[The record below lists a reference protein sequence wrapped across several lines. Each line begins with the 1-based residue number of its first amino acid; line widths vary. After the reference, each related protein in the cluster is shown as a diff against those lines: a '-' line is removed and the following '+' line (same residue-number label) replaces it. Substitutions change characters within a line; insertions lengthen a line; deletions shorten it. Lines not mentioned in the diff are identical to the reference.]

1 MNIYD
6 SVTNPE
12 FDTEGSILV
21 LDISNSTKMKEESEE
36 VSWLGNYA
44 KAFDVI
50 VSEIPESGHVVKYL
64 GDGLMLYFD
73 EDQQTDA
80 INSAIRVQEN
90 IEKLNEQNVINCMF
104 SVGLASGRFKKIP
117 INNEKYDY
125 LGQVVDRAFR
135 LCSAAMP
142 KGIFVDMETVGAANI
157 TRISSEVGSVLRR
170 TPTDY
175 VGKPEAI
182 PLKGFG
188 KLVDFHEIFW
198 GRDRYGV
205 KTSHSTP
212 MPPMTRDSVEEKRVE
227 EQPVEEQRFA
237 GSRRMTSG
245 SLKGSYKGRFTE
257 WRGNCGRVQGD
268 DGTLYF
274 MHKGSVLDGFEL
286 TGGEEVF
293 FVVRPTTQQLDKADA
308 VIPIG
313 AKLEGKVVN
322 INGGNC
328 FLSVSELERE
338 GHDNVYCWIGD
349 AESDPFEIGDYCEFS
364 LTKGFNK
371 QKQRYTMRAYLILE
385 TDRFRPMD
393 SGTDISGVKFLQQES
408 APN

>member
-6 SVTNPE
+6 SITSPE
-12 FDTEGSILV
+12 FDTEGTILV

-64 GDGLMLYFD
+64 GDGLMLYFG
-73 EDQQTDA
+73 EDQHTDA
-80 INSAIRVQEN
+80 INSAIRVQEK
-90 IEKLNEQNVINCMF
+90 IENLNEQNVINCMF
-104 SVGLASGRFKKIP
+104 SAGLASGGFKKIP
-117 INNEKYDY
+117 INNGKYDY

-142 KGIFVDMETVGAANI
+142 KGIFVDTETVGAANI
-157 TRISSEVGSVLRR
+157 TRISSEVGAVLRR
-170 TPTDY
+170 TPTEY

-182 PLKGFG
+182 PLEGFG

-205 KTSHSTP
+205 KASHSYGVNTSHSTSIAP
-212 MPPMTRDSVEEKRVE
+212 IMPE
-227 EQPVEEQRFA
+227 PVKVRRPA
-237 GSRRMTSG
+237 GSDRITSG
-245 SLKGSYKGRFTE
+245 SLEGSHIGRFTE
-257 WRGNCGRVQGD
+257 WHRNSGKVHGD
-268 DGTLYF
+268 NGTDYF
-274 MHKGSVLDGFEL
+274 VHKGSVLDGFEL

-293 FVVRPTTQQLDKADA
+293 FVVRPTTRQLDKADA
-308 VIPIG
+308 VVPIG
-313 AKLEGKVVN
+313 AELEGKVVN

-328 FLSVSELERE
+328 FLSVSELEQE
-338 GHDNVYCWIGD
+338 GHDNIYCWIGD
-349 AESDPFEIGDYCEFS
+349 DESDPLEIGDSCEFS

-371 QKQRYTMRAYLILE
+371 QKQRYMMRADLISE

-393 SGTDISGVKFLQQES
+393 SGTDISSVKFLQRAS